1 MVKSEKKS
9 NLKKGG
15 FVSAEYH
22 SKSNTVSAPSFKM
35 NLFPQHIVS
44 EEHHMSSKIYNKESI
59 MKQILSNQHGSS
71 KSKSTKKG
79 GNSMDSMKEQH
90 IMKDKDT
97 DMIFNHHMN
106 NENPMM
112 MKEMSS
118 NQYGSSKSKSTKS
131 KSTKK
136 DENSMKSM
144 KEMSSNQ
151 NESCKSKSTKSKSTK
166 KDENSMKSMKEMSSN
181 QNESSKSKSTKN
193 KSTKSKSTKKD
204 ENSKEQ
210 YNMNKQY
217 GGGNPFMSNYQ
228 SIGEEYSVHSNNDWV
243 PLNGSPVDKNS
254 SMNSTEWGSAN
265 HENSIITPKNDWAFS
280 LNENAAIA
288 TQMGAGKNIKK
299 KRGGNSLM
307 DYANE
312 SGILIKSSKQWA
324 ESVGENIYPPM
335 DIVNDYIQS
344 GSSKDKKKKIVKK
357 KKTEMKKKM

>member
-118 NQYGSSKSKSTKS
+118 NQYGSS
-131 KSTKK
+131 
-136 DENSMKSM
+136 
-144 KEMSSNQ
+144 
-151 NESCKSKSTKSKSTK
+151 KSKSTKSKSTK

-344 GSSKDKKKKIVKK
+344 GSSKDKKKKTVKK

>member
-118 NQYGSSKSKSTKS
+118 NQYGSS
-131 KSTKK
+131 
-136 DENSMKSM
+136 
-144 KEMSSNQ
+144 
-151 NESCKSKSTKSKSTK
+151 KSKSTKSKSTK